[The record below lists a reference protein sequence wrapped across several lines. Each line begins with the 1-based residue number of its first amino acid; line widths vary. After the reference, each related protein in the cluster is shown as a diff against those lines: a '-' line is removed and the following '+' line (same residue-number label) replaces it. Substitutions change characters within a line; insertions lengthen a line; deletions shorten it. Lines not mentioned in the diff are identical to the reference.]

1 MYRKKRLKQI
11 STEHIKRYV
20 QTIDKYKGEVI
31 NDDNFVTG
39 SLTILRRSLTDVLT
53 HCGDDSKVLE
63 WLKDFSRDS
72 IKGWKY
78 IGWLECQP
86 YQPDHPK
93 YDPKDPNKPKHPE
106 AECFNYY
113 MANIRG
119 KNYYVSVKMHKML
132 GAEVLYVITEN
143 MEYEVHKGVRA

>member
-1 MYRKKRLKQI
+1 M
-11 STEHIKRYV
+11 
-20 QTIDKYKGEVI
+20 
-31 NDDNFVTG
+31 TG

-93 YDPKDPNKPKHPE
+93 YDPRDPNKKKHPE
-106 AECFNYY
+106 AEYFYYY
-113 MANIRG
+113 MVDIGGEKFCA
-119 KNYYVSVKMHKML
+119 SVKMHSMK
-132 GAEVLYVITEN
+132 GKEVLYVIKETLEFDI
-143 MEYEVHKGVRA
+143 HPGKHP